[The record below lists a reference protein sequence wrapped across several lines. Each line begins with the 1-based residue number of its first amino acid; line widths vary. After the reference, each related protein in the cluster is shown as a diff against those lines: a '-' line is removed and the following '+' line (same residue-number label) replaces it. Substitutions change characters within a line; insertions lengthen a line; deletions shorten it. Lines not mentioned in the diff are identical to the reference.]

1 MSMNRILVALAAA
14 LLAVMS
20 VAAQETRTITDFAG
34 RSVEIPVK
42 PLRIVSLHDLAIT
55 IPLIELGV
63 FPVGSHGR
71 TSDAGAPFIRASAVL
86 TGVDFTNSDI
96 KFVGANPADI
106 EAISALQ
113 PDLILTTEWQGAPVD
128 QLEKIAPTIVISD
141 SASMFDTY
149 NLLADITGT
158 QDRMTFLKARYD
170 GQIAQIKRLIDTSS
184 ITTSIIQGNEGTFYV
199 LHTYGTLG
207 QVLRDAGFKLPAII
221 DAIPEG
227 GDLQVPAEQLPE
239 LDADFVFA
247 TYRTDTLE
255 TPATSDEQLN
265 AVVPDFCKYL
275 TACQNNQFITIPREE
290 ASSNSFYALGAI
302 SYMVIA
308 NISGRPFVPFKA
320 Q

>member
-1 MSMNRILVALAAA
+1 MNRLFIAFAAA
-14 LLAVMS
+14 LLAIAP
-20 VAAQETRTITDFAG
+20 VAAQQTRTITDFAG
-34 RSVEIPVK
+34 RSVEIPAK
-42 PLRIVSLHDLAIT
+42 PLRIVSLHDLSIT

-71 TSDAGAPFIRASAVL
+71 TTEGGAPFIRSSAVL
-86 TGVDFTNSDI
+86 TGVDFDNSDI
-96 KFVGANPADI
+96 AFVGNNPADI

-113 PDLILTTEWQGAPVD
+113 PDLILTTDWQGTPVD
-128 QLEKIAPTIVISD
+128 QLEKIAPTVVIRD
-141 SASMFDTY
+141 GASIFETY
-149 NLLADITGT
+149 NLLAEITGT

-170 GQIAQIKRLIDTSS
+170 GQIAQIKRLIETSD

-199 LHTYGTLG
+199 EHTYGTLG
-207 QVLRDAGFKLPAII
+207 QVLRDAGFKFPAIV

-227 GDLQVPAEQLPE
+227 GDLNVPAEQLPE

-247 TYRTDTLE
+247 TYRTDALQ

-265 AVVPDFCKYL
+265 AVVPDFCQYL
-275 TACQNNQFITIPREE
+275 TACQHNQLITIPREE

-308 NISGRPFVPFKA
+308 TISGRDFVPFQSK
-320 Q
+320 

>member
-1 MSMNRILVALAAA
+1 MMKTLFALICAAA
-14 LLAVMS
+14 LAIAPAMG
-20 VAAQETRTITDFAG
+20 QETRTLIDDLG
-34 RSVEIPVK
+34 RSVEMPAH
-42 PLRIVSLHDLAIT
+42 PLRIVSLQDLAIT

-71 TSDAGAPFIRASAVL
+71 TTADGAPFIRSSAVL

-96 KFVGANPADI
+96 KFVGNNPADV
-106 EAISALQ
+106 ETISALQ
-113 PDLILTTEWQGAPVD
+113 PDLILTTPWQGTPVD
-128 QLEKIAPTIVISD
+128 QLEKIAPTFVIGD
-141 SASMFDTY
+141 ERGMFSTY
-149 NLLADITGT
+149 ELLADITGT
-158 QDRMTFLKARYD
+158 QDRMAYLRARYD
-170 GQIAQIKRLIDTSS
+170 GQIAQIRRLIDTAS
-184 ITTSIIQGNEGTFYV
+184 ITTSVIQGVQGTFYV

-207 QVLRDAGFKLPAII
+207 QVLRDAGFKFPAII

-227 GDLQVPAEQLPE
+227 GDLRVPAEQLPE

-255 TPATSDEQLN
+255 TPADSDAQLN
-265 AVVPDFCKYL
+265 AVVPDFCQYL

-308 NISGRPFVPFKA
+308 NISGRRFVPFA
-320 Q
+320 GH